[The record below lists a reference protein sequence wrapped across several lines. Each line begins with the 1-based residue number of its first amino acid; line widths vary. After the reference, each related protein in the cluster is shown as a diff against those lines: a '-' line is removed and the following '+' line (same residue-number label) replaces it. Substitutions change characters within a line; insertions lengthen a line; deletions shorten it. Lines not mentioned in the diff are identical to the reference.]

1 MSGWHGVR
9 TCSKNSQ
16 HRNSLQSKA
25 VLMMKKS
32 LRLMMLRL
40 IQILMKYA
48 EQTFDDPLATEIG
61 YLKAIHGK
69 IIYAKSQKGKVV

>member
-1 MSGWHGVR
+1 
-9 TCSKNSQ
+9 
-16 HRNSLQSKA
+16 
-25 VLMMKKS
+25 
-32 LRLMMLRL
+32 
-40 IQILMKYA
+40 MKYA